1 MAPLKS
7 LRGKTGL
14 NVSLGVVLLGGIALA
29 VAVVGP
35 NRPASSSVDNMA
47 TVAKGTV
54 LAQVTATGDL
64 SLQQSEALSF
74 AASGAVTQINVTV
87 GEQVSSGQTL
97 ATIDQT
103 LAQDQVTEA
112 QDALSAAQDA
122 LEAAESGPTAEQQA
136 VDSDQID
143 ADETAISDA
152 QTALTDAESNQCSG
166 GSDTNCATI
175 EQIDQDNTT
184 LDSDESAL
192 QTAEDQQSADDYVAP
207 ATVSKDQ
214 EAVDAAQ
221 TALAQAQTAE
231 AGTVITAPTN
241 GTILAINGF
250 VGSQVTAGGSGTGSS
265 DDGTGDGSSDTT
277 TGSGST
283 APNSSGPFITMSNLS
298 NLQVTATIGE
308 NAAANVNV
316 NQSATVSVAAVPGM
330 VLPAEVAAITP
341 TSPLSNSSS
350 APIQYAV
357 TLDLTGNVPTSVRD
371 GESVDIDITTGEA
384 SKTTYVPN
392 TAVTTNG
399 GKSTV
404 TIIGSNGK
412 QTVVPVT
419 VGLVGTTD
427 TQIIKGVDVGQQ
439 VLVTIPGSSSG
450 RGLGGIG
457 GSASASSG
465 PTAGS
470 PVVGRVG

>member
-1 MAPLKS
+1 MKS

-29 VAVVGP
+29 VVVVGP
-35 NRPASSSVDNMA
+35 NRPASNSVSNMA

-54 LAQVTATGDL
+54 LAQVNANGDL

-74 AASGAVTQINVTV
+74 AAAGTVTQINVSV

-122 LEAAESGPTAEQQA
+122 LQADESGPTAEQQTL
-136 VDSDQID
+136 DSDKID
-143 ADETAISDA
+143 ADEIAITDA
-152 QTALTDAESNQCSG
+152 QTALANAESNQCT
-166 GSDTNCATI
+166 GSTSTNCATI
-175 EQIDQDNTT
+175 EQIDQDQTA
-184 LDSDESAL
+184 LDDAESAL
-192 QTAEDQQSADDYVAP
+192 QTAEDQQSVDEQVAP

-221 TALAQAQTAE
+221 VALAQAQSAE

-241 GTILAINGF
+241 GTVLAINGF
-250 VGSQVTAGGSGTGSS
+250 VGSQVTAGASGSGTSGTSGGGSS
-265 DDGTGDGSSDTT
+265 NTETGT
-277 TGSGST
+277 SGA
-283 APNSSGPFITMSNLS
+283 APNASGPFITMSNLS
-298 NLQVTATIGE
+298 NLQVTATLGE
-308 NAAANVNV
+308 SAAAAVQV
-316 NQSATVSVAAVPGM
+316 NQSATVSVTAIPGM
-330 VLPAEVAAITP
+330 VLPAQVAAITP
-341 TSPLSNSSS
+341 TSPLSTSSS
-350 APIQYAV
+350 APVQYAV
-357 TLDLTGNVPTSVRD
+357 TLDLTGNVPTTVRD
-371 GESVDIDITTGEA
+371 GEAVDINITTGEA

-392 TAVTTNG
+392 TAVTTSG

-404 TIIGSNGK
+404 TVVGSNGR

-427 TQIIKGVDVGQQ
+427 TQIIKGVNEGEQ
-439 VLVTIPGSSSG
+439 VLVTIPGTSSG

-457 GSASASSG
+457 GSASSG
-465 PTAGS
+465 PAAGA